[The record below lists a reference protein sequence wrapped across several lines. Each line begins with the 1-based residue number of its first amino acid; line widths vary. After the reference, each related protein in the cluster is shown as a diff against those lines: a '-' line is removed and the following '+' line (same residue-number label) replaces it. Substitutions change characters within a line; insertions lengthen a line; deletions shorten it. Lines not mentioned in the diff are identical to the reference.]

1 MKFKVE
7 ATQINYGWFE
17 FEADSKEEAE
27 LMLAEQI
34 EDDFIRDYSDWQH
47 GEIEVVEEQ
56 FAYVGDGAYCADC
69 AEEDYEKVLI
79 ADGYPDGY
87 TCAGCGTEIK

>member
-1 MKFKVE
+1 MKYRVE

-34 EDDFIRDYSDWQH
+34 EDDFIRDWAEWQH
-47 GEIEVVEEQ
+47 GEIEEVE
-56 FAYVGDGAYCADC
+56 
-69 AEEDYEKVLI
+69 
-79 ADGYPDGY
+79 
-87 TCAGCGTEIK
+87 